1 MRVVAAVASGL
12 LVLGASWAA
21 AAQEAPEGGAPAAP
35 PSARASVFVGAEVER
50 VVYDQYVAWKPTS
63 LGGRVGVLAP
73 AGRRVAILGSIGLRT
88 PILASTF
95 VDGSAMGRNR
105 VTTEHLTIPLE
116 IGVRVTPVP
125 ATLAGYIDGGVRVL
139 ARKVTSP
146 TLADEWGNPYYGLTA
161 GGGLRG
167 DGWEIGLH
175 GTFLMLRLIDIVELG
190 LGIRAAYHFA
200 EF

>member
-12 LVLGASWAA
+12 LALGLSSAA
-21 AAQEAPEGGAPAAP
+21 FAQEAPDGEAPAAP

-50 VVYDQYVAWKPTS
+50 VMYDQYAAWKPTS
-63 LGGRVGVLAP
+63 FGGRVGVLVP

-88 PILASTF
+88 PILDSTF
-95 VDGSAMGRNR
+95 YASYLGGGR
-105 VTTEHLTIPLE
+105 VVKTERLTIPLE

-125 ATLAGYIDGGVRVL
+125 ATLAGYLDGGIRVM
-139 ARKVTSP
+139 ARKITSP
-146 TLADEWGNPYYGLTA
+146 TIVDEWGNPHYGLAA

-175 GTFLMLRLIDIVELG
+175 GTVLMTRLVDYVELG
-190 LGIRAAYHFA
+190 LGVRAAYHFNV
-200 EF
+200 F